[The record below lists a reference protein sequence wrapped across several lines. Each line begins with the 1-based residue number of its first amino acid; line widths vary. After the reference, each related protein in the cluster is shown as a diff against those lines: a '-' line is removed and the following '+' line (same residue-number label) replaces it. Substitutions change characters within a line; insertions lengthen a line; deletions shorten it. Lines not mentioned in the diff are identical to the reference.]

1 MLPQFLL
8 VYLLQASWRFFS
20 LQVCQVHLVVDES
33 DLDGVNLIQGT
44 PKIETSKELT
54 EYYVTNDPKSPTLSQ
69 ENNKEVSFNIIFK
82 RRMTNEAVMTFFP
95 SLLFITISY
104 ATSFFKLPNFFNTA
118 ITVNITLMLTT
129 TTLLISVVKKLAQTS
144 YVKWIEAWL
153 IFAMLIPFVQVILI
167 TCIEWLR
174 EEKKQEDM
182 YTNTKEKEQVRSNE
196 PIWLDVA
203 NKLVKVG
210 HPIWECQ
217 SFLLLFCVR
226 MPCSGDPP
234 GLWNKVGWR
243 LLVQD

>member
-1 MLPQFLL
+1 MNLA
-8 VYLLQASWRFFS
+8 VGK
-20 LQVCQVHLVVDES
+20 S
-33 DLDGVNLIQGT
+33 DLKGVNLILGES
-44 PKIETSKELT
+44 KIETDKELT
-54 EYYVTNDPKSPTLSQ
+54 EYYITDDPKSPSLSQ
-69 ENNKEVSFNIIFK
+69 QDNKKASFNIVFK
-82 RRMTNEAVMTFFP
+82 RRLTNEALMTFFP
-95 SLLFITISY
+95 SLLFIIISY

-182 YTNTKEKEQVRSNE
+182 DAKTKEKEHVRSDE

-210 HPIWECQ
+210 HPMLECQ
-217 SFLLLFCVR
+217 SFLLLFYVCLPAMLR
-226 MPCSGDPP
+226 RPP
-234 GLWNKVGWR
+234 LDSETKLTGYFWSKTN
-243 LLVQD
+243 LLK